1 MTKFLLNL
9 CRNSKKNRNEL
20 AIKYVHP
27 QLFQIS
33 STSDL
38 FPTARSAHS
47 AHLFIEAHLDA
58 VAILN
63 SRREALLRSIAAIT
77 FLAPLGPIY
86 SIIFEGCTQH
96 WD

>member
-1 MTKFLLNL
+1 MTKLLLNL

-38 FPTARSAHS
+38 FPTARSAH
-47 AHLFIEAHLDA
+47 LFIEAHLDA

-63 SRREALLRSIAAIT
+63 SR
-77 FLAPLGPIY
+77 
-86 SIIFEGCTQH
+86 
-96 WD
+96 